1 MDFTKLYPSLEVD
14 PVLEKLQVM
23 IAFAFHR
30 EETDFF
36 SKPSNDNKALRRQKI
51 YIKIAQYPS
60 KAEAEWTIGP
70 PLQGNVVKSSQVNTL
85 HTNTK

>member
-14 PVLEKLQVM
+14 PVLEKLQIM

-36 SKPSNDNKALRRQKI
+36 SKPNNDNRAMKQQKSTL
-51 YIKIAQYPS
+51 KLNSTLAKQ
-60 KAEAEWTIGP
+60 KRNGP
-70 PLQGNVVKSSQVNTL
+70 
-85 HTNTK
+85 